1 MTASHR
7 DAAAWCHRTCLSL
20 PGAVQDNPF
29 GPGTDVFRVH
39 RKVFALLMHVPHV
52 SEHLIVN
59 LKAEP
64 DEIPLL
70 VAEHEAVLPG
80 YHMNKK
86 HWVSVVL
93 APDVDRGFVEELVE
107 DSYDTVVAGLPRRL
121 RSTLTSLGP
130 GAASRTLADD
140 DRP

>member
-1 MTASHR
+1 MLPTHR

-20 PGAVQDNPF
+20 PGATQDNPF
-29 GPGTDVFRVH
+29 GPETDVFRVH
-39 RKVFALLMHVPHV
+39 GKVFALLMHVPRV

-70 VAEHEAVLPG
+70 VAEHDAVLPG

-86 HWVSVVL
+86 HWVSVTL
-93 APDVDRGFVEELVE
+93 APDGDRALVAELVE
-107 DSYDTVVAGLPRRL
+107 DSYDNVVAGLPQRL
-121 RSTLTSLGP
+121 RSTLRSLGP
-130 GAASRTLADD
+130 GRAGRSLADG
-140 DRP
+140 

>member
-1 MTASHR
+1 MQPTHR
-7 DAAAWCHRTCLSL
+7 DAAAWCHRTCLAL
-20 PGAVQDNPF
+20 PGATQDNPF
-29 GPGTDVFRVH
+29 GPQTDVFRVH
-39 RKVFALLMHVPHV
+39 GKVFALLMHVPHV

-64 DEIPLL
+64 DEVPLL

-93 APDVDRGFVEELVE
+93 APDVDHGLVEELVE
-107 DSYDTVVAGLPRRL
+107 DSYDNVVSGLPARL
-121 RSTLTSLGP
+121 RSTLQALGP
-130 GAASRTLADD
+130 GSSARTVTDG
-140 DRP
+140 